1 MSYAT
6 IPTLINHGR
15 RLTPARLEV
24 RQIKGFPSFE
34 FSGLVDR
41 TLREANQRLR
51 AAIDAMAFDY
61 PRSRLLISFQPASV
75 PKKGSLY
82 DAALALLI
90 LVASHQI
97 RPRHDLEKILVLGEL
112 SLNAELKPTADMGLL
127 IEQAGA
133 FGFELVLLPE
143 SFQGFYQTPE
153 NVTVLTFKTFLDLV
167 DFLEG
172 RPIPQKL
179 PLLKQ
184 DIPRED
190 VRKEAL
196 ESRLKKLATIPA
208 QQGLIKAL
216 EVAAAGWHPLLI
228 LGAPGTGKTYLAE
241 TLAVMLPPLSDS
253 EHKDYLKLQAMMP
266 LAEEAH
272 YFKRR
277 PFVAAHHSVTKA
289 ALIGGG
295 RPIHPGLISKA
306 HHGVL
311 FLDELTEFDMTNLDL
326 LRQALSAGRMVLH
339 RDSDRL
345 EVPADFLLLAAAN
358 PCPCGYFLEQN
369 GRCGCRGDQ
378 VARYLGKISGPLW
391 DRFQLL
397 ATTRSFKAS
406 ELFAL
411 TDRKQNFDLKA
422 LKSRIETAIELQQE
436 RAGRNGLKEWRNGR
450 QTESDLIN
458 LFRISRKVAERLAR
472 LAEQSQLSAR
482 AYRSLIMVARTLA
495 DLNGMEDLKE
505 RELFT
510 AACYL
515 PQRNDV
521 LKGHADVS

>member
-24 RQIKGFPSFE
+24 RLIKGMPSFE
-34 FSGLVDR
+34 FAGLVDR
-41 TLREANQRLR
+41 ALREANQRLR
-51 AAIDAMAFDY
+51 AALDAMAYDY
-61 PRSRLLISFQPASV
+61 PRSRMLISFQPASV
-75 PKKGSLY
+75 PKRGSLY
-82 DAALALLI
+82 DAALALLLLI
-90 LVASHQI
+90 ASGQVK
-97 RPRHDLEKILVLGEL
+97 PRRNIEEILVLGEL
-112 SLNAELKPTADMGLL
+112 SLNAELKPTPDMGLL

-133 FGFELVLLPE
+133 FGFDLVLIPE
-143 SFQGFYQTPE
+143 SYRAFYQKPE
-153 NVTVLTFKTFLDLV
+153 GVTVLSFKTFLELV

-172 RPIPQKL
+172 RPIPRHL
-179 PLLKQ
+179 PLEGVAPQQ
-184 DIPRED
+184 DSR
-190 VRKEAL
+190 RQAL
-196 ESRLKKLATIPA
+196 EARLEKLAAIPA
-208 QQGLIKAL
+208 QQGLLKAL

-241 TLAVMLPPLSDS
+241 TLAVMLPPLSEA

-339 RDSDRL
+339 RDSERL

-358 PCPCGYFLEQN
+358 PCPCGYFLEEN
-369 GRCGCRGDQ
+369 GRCGCRSDQ

-397 ATTRSFKAS
+397 ATTRSFQAS
-406 ELFAL
+406 ELLAL
-411 TDRKQNFDLKA
+411 TDRKEHFDLAA
-422 LKSRIETAIELQQE
+422 LKERVQRAIHLQKE
-436 RAGRNGLKEWRNGR
+436 RASAHNLSEWRNGR
-450 QTESDLIN
+450 QQESDLID
-458 LFRISRKVAERLAR
+458 LFRISRKVAEKLSLLA
-472 LAEQSQLSAR
+472 AQSQLSAR

-495 DLNGMEDLKE
+495 DLKGEEDLGE
-505 RELFT
+505 EELFT